1 MKRYHIILAI
11 TAIQWL
17 AGCSKDFSDLKPYS
31 SLPADEAI
39 KSESDLTNAVNGMYA
54 SMRNAGLFGRSI
66 PFVNDLLADNVLLS
80 TNNSGRY
87 LLYNTYTVN
96 VQDTY
101 AAGIWSRAYF
111 TILAA
116 NNIINA
122 EIASSPTVDQFK
134 GEAYA
139 MRALVYWNLVMS
151 FGTHYSADPS
161 AFGVPISLAYDPTLR
176 LTRNSVQEVY
186 AQVVEDL
193 KKAAGMMTINK
204 NSSYATQWFAK
215 GMLAKVYLHMG
226 DYPNALTTAKDVLDN
241 GGFTLAASTALNG
254 YWNNPSPVSNKLE
267 TIFEIT
273 NDAVNNTGWDALA
286 SMYDQSGYG
295 DGIVNPELYALYG
308 ATDARKG
315 LIKPGTRGG
324 VSVYF
329 VNKYQNYTN
338 AANKDNVKILRYA
351 DVLLIAAEAAAR
363 ENQDIA
369 AQGYLN
375 QLVTR
380 RDPSFAGYT
389 STGDALVADIILERR
404 KELAF
409 EGDRLGDLNR
419 LKQPIVRSGAGYA
432 PGTQLIA
439 ADDGRR
445 ILPIPQ
451 AEKDANPQ
459 IEQNDAY
466 K

>member
-1 MKRYHIILAI
+1 MRQLILAI
-11 TAIQWL
+11 VAIQWL
-17 AGCSKDFSDLKPYS
+17 VGCSKSFSDLKPYN

-66 PFVNDLLADNVLLS
+66 PFINDLMADNVLLS
-80 TNNSGRY
+80 TNNSSRY
-87 LLYNTYTVN
+87 LLQNTYTVN
-96 VQDTY
+96 VQDSY
-101 AAGIWSRAYF
+101 SNDMWARGYF
-111 TILAA
+111 TILSA

-122 EIASSPTVDQFK
+122 ELPASATVDQFK

-151 FGTHYSADPS
+151 FATHYSVNPS
-161 AFGVPISLAYDPTLR
+161 APGVPISLEYDPTIR
-176 LTRNSVQEVY
+176 PARNTVQEVY
-186 AQVVEDL
+186 ALVVDDL
-193 KKAAGMMTINK
+193 KKAADMMTVNK
-204 NSSYATQWFAK
+204 NSSYATKWFAK
-215 GMLAKVYLHMG
+215 AMLARVYLHMG
-226 DYPNALTTAKDVLDN
+226 DYPNAFTTAKDVIDN
-241 GGFTLAASTALNG
+241 GGFTLADASSLNS
-254 YWNNPSPVSNKLE
+254 YWSGANPVTNKLE

-295 DGIVNPELYALYG
+295 DGIVNPELYALYSE
-308 ATDARKG
+308 TDARKG

-324 VSVYF
+324 VSVFF

-338 AANKDNVKILRYA
+338 ASNKDEVKILRYA
-351 DVLLIAAEAAAR
+351 EVLLTAAEAAAR
-363 ENQDIA
+363 NNQDVV

-380 RDPSFAGYT
+380 RDPSFAGYS
-389 STGDALVADIILERR
+389 STGAALINDIILERR

-419 LKQPIVRSGAGYA
+419 LKQPVVRTGAGYA
-432 PGTQLIA
+432 PNTQLIA
-439 ADDGRR
+439 ADDLRR
-445 ILPIPQ
+445 MLPIPQ
-451 AEKDANPQ
+451 AETDANPQ